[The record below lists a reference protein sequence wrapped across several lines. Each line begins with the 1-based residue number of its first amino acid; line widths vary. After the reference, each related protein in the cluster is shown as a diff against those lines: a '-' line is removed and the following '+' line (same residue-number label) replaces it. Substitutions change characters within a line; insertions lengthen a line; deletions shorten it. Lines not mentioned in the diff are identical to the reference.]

1 MGCKHSWRSSKWC
14 RDYISLEGYFLAFLS
29 LLGAKE
35 FERVLYVLEI
45 VAARRIASSDRHIPR
60 QLEDV
65 IPAHRTNAQ
74 K

>member
-1 MGCKHSWRSSKWC
+1 
-14 RDYISLEGYFLAFLS
+14 LAFLS